1 LTSLGLALA
10 MHPIQFAVVQ
20 FFEGYW
26 GNWALAQRLRSERI
40 VRYQGIHD
48 KWELTRIDASK
59 ELQKLSN
66 RASVEV
72 ARQKAAVTS
81 RSDEAA
87 RILESSLPRAKRDI
101 MPTRLGNVFRRFER
115 EAGRQYSLDAP
126 YFFPHLMLLAPSD
139 HVAYVNDQ
147 RSQFDLAIRMSLTG
161 LLASMIAIIFSL
173 VAWSVAADR
182 TRTVCA
188 CIPLLQRCH
197 RARPAIRN
205 GREYSRGRE
214 SLYGL

>member
-1 LTSLGLALA
+1 
-10 MHPIQFAVVQ
+10 
-20 FFEGYW
+20 
-26 GNWALAQRLRSERI
+26 

-161 LLASMIAIIFSL
+161 LHASMIAIIFLWWHGLWLLIAL
-173 VAWSVAADR
+173 VPYALAYLSYRGAIVLARQYA
-182 TRTVCA
+182 TAVNTVVDVNR
-188 CIPLLQRCH
+188 L
-197 RARPAIRN
+197 
-205 GREYSRGRE
+205 
-214 SLYGL
+214 